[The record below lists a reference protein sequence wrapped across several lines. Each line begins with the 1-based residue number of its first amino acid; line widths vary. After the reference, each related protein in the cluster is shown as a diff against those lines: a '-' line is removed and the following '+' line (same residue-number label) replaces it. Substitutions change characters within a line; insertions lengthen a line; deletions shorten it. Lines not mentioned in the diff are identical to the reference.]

1 MSGMKDMTQG
11 SVTRHLLH
19 MASFMAVSMVVQTL
33 YLLADLYWVG
43 RLGKEAIAAVG
54 LSGNL
59 MMVVLALTQMLGVGT
74 TTVISHAAG
83 RKDQSSA
90 ELAFNQ
96 SVILSL
102 VVGLLF
108 GVCSFPFRSQ
118 YSQALSA
125 DALTANLAASYLLWF
140 IPALMIQFPL
150 VALGAALRATGII
163 KPAVG
168 LQVLSVILNMILA
181 PLFIFGVGPFPKMGV
196 AGAALATFLSI
207 LIANILTI
215 IYFEKSYR
223 YLRFRVSQWRPQLK
237 IWWSML
243 RIGLPAGA
251 EFALMAVYIVVVYAI
266 IRGFGAA
273 AQAGFGVGARV
284 MQAMFLP
291 VIAVAFAVA
300 PIVGQNFGGRRADR
314 VRQSFYSA
322 LAMTSGLMVLL
333 TVLSQVA
340 AGTFIRAFSND
351 PGVISFGGEYLQII
365 SLNFVAMGIVFTS
378 SSVFQGIGNTLPPLI
393 SSATRLL
400 LFALPAVIMSRMAG
414 FHIRQLWY
422 LSVVSILLQAGV
434 NLLLLRREFKRKL
447 VFPPSDELAEGL
459 PGSAAA
465 M

>member
-1 MSGMKDMTQG
+1 MKDMTQG

-19 MASFMAVSMVVQTL
+19 MASFMAVSMLVQTL

-108 GVCSFPFRSQ
+108 GVCSFPLRNQ
-118 YSQALSA
+118 YSQSLSA
-125 DALTANLAASYLLWF
+125 DAPTAAMAVSYLGWF
-140 IPALMIQFPL
+140 IPALMLQFPL
-150 VALGAALRATGII
+150 VSLGSALRATGII

-168 LQVLSVILNMILA
+168 LQVLSVILNIIFA
-181 PLFIFGVGPFPKMGV
+181 PLLIFGVGPFPKMGV

-223 YLRFRVSQWRPQLK
+223 YLRFRVSQWRPQFK

-300 PIVGQNFGGRRADR
+300 PVVGQNFGGRRADR

-322 LAMTSGLMVLL
+322 VLITTGVMVVLTILA
-333 TVLSQVA
+333 QVA
-340 AGTFIRAFSND
+340 AGIFIRGFTKDA
-351 PGVISFGGEYLQII
+351 GVIAFGSEYLQII
-365 SLNFVAMGIVFTS
+365 SFNFVAMGIVFTS
-378 SSVFQGIGNTLPPLI
+378 SSVFQGIGNTWPPLI

-400 LFALPAVIMSRMAG
+400 FFALPAVIMSRMPG
-414 FHIRQLWY
+414 FQIKQVWY
-422 LSVVSILLQAGV
+422 LSVASILLQACV
-434 NLLLLRREFKRKL
+434 NLLLLQREFKRKL
-447 VFPPSDELAEGL
+447 VFPDTDHLA
-459 PGSAAA
+459 PAGSASPA
-465 M
+465 

>member
-19 MASFMAVSMVVQTL
+19 MASFMAVSMMVQTL

-54 LSGNL
+54 LAGNL

-83 RKDQSSA
+83 RKDQPSA
-90 ELAFNQ
+90 ERAFNQ
-96 SVILSL
+96 SVVLSL

-108 GVCSFPFRSQ
+108 GVVSFPLRQQ
-118 YSQALSA
+118 YSQSLSA
-125 DALTANLAASYLLWF
+125 DAPTAAMAVSYLGWF
-140 IPALMIQFPL
+140 IPALVLQYPM
-150 VALGAALRATGII
+150 VSLGSALRATGII

-168 LQVLSVILNMILA
+168 LQVLSVILNMIFA
-181 PLFIFGVGPFPKMGV
+181 PLLIFGVGPFPKMGV

-215 IYFEKSYR
+215 IYFEKSFH

-291 VIAVAFAVA
+291 VMSVAFAVA
-300 PIVGQNFGGRRADR
+300 PVVGQNFGGRRADR
-314 VRQSFYSA
+314 VRQTFYSA
-322 LAMTSGLMVLL
+322 LAITTGMMVLL
-333 TVLSQVA
+333 TLLSQFA
-340 AGTFIRAFSND
+340 AGAFIRGFSGD
-351 PGVISFGGEYLQII
+351 PSVISFGSEYLQII

-378 SSVFQGIGNTLPPLI
+378 SSVFQGIGNTWPPLI

-400 LFALPAVIMSRMAG
+400 FFALPAVILSRLPG
-414 FHIRQLWY
+414 FHLKQLWY

-434 NLLLLRREFKRKL
+434 NVLLLRREFRKKL
-447 VFPPSDELAEGL
+447 VFHDTDNLA
-459 PGSAAA
+459 PAGSASPA
-465 M
+465 

>member
-1 MSGMKDMTQG
+1 MKDMTQG

-83 RKDQSSA
+83 RKDQPSA
-90 ELAFNQ
+90 ERAFNQ

-108 GVCSFPFRSQ
+108 GVCSFPLRQQ
-118 YSQALSA
+118 YSQSLSA
-125 DALTANLAASYLLWF
+125 DAPTAAMAISYLGWF
-140 IPALMIQFPL
+140 IPALMLQFPL
-150 VALGAALRATGII
+150 VSLGSALRATGII

-168 LQVLSVILNMILA
+168 LQVLSVILNMIFA
-181 PLFIFGVGPFPKMGV
+181 PLLIFGVGPFPKMGV

-215 IYFEKSYR
+215 IYFEKSYH
-223 YLRFRVSQWRPQLK
+223 YLRFRVLQWKPQLK

-291 VIAVAFAVA
+291 VMSVAFAVA
-300 PIVGQNFGGRRADR
+300 PVVGQNFGGRRGDR
-314 VRQSFYSA
+314 SRAIRRARAQEPGSRRGGVAGLGGARGPRRAARVPAQVRA
-322 LAMTSGLMVLL
+322 H
-333 TVLSQVA
+333 A
-340 AGTFIRAFSND
+340 ARRRNRRPRHRDGHFS
-351 PGVISFGGEYLQII
+351 PC
-365 SLNFVAMGIVFTS
+365 
-378 SSVFQGIGNTLPPLI
+378 
-393 SSATRLL
+393 
-400 LFALPAVIMSRMAG
+400 
-414 FHIRQLWY
+414 
-422 LSVVSILLQAGV
+422 
-434 NLLLLRREFKRKL
+434 RREDLR
-447 VFPPSDELAEGL
+447 DRDA
-459 PGSAAA
+459 
-465 M
+465 

>member
-1 MSGMKDMTQG
+1 MKDMTQG

-19 MASFMAVSMVVQTL
+19 MASFMAVSMLVQTL
-33 YLLADLYWVG
+33 YLLADLWWVG

-83 RKDQSSA
+83 RKDQAGA
-90 ELAFNQ
+90 EVAFNQ
-96 SVILSL
+96 SVVLSL

-108 GVCSFPFRSQ
+108 GVVSFPLRHQ
-118 YSQALSA
+118 YSQSLSA
-125 DALTANLAASYLLWF
+125 DAPTAAMAVSYLGWF
-140 IPALMIQFPL
+140 IPALTLQFPL
-150 VALGAALRATGII
+150 VSLGSALRATGII

-168 LQVLSVILNMILA
+168 LQVLSVILNMIFA
-181 PLFIFGVGPFPKMGV
+181 PLLIFGVGPFPKMGV

-207 LIANILTI
+207 LVANILTI

-291 VIAVAFAVA
+291 VMAVAFSVA
-300 PIVGQNFGGRRADR
+300 PVVGQNFGGRRADR
-314 VRQSFYSA
+314 VRQTFYSA
-322 LAMTSGLMVLL
+322 LGITCGIMVLL
-333 TVLSQVA
+333 TLFSQFG
-340 AGTFIRAFSND
+340 AGTFIRGFSND
-351 PGVISFGGEYLQII
+351 PNVISFGSEYLQII

-378 SSVFQGIGNTLPPLI
+378 SSVFQGIGNTWPPLI
-393 SSATRLL
+393 SSATRLFF
-400 LFALPAVIMSRMAG
+400 FAIPAVIMSRLPG
-414 FHIRQLWY
+414 FHLKQLWY

-434 NLLLLRREFKRKL
+434 NVLLLRREFKRKL
-447 VFPPSDELAEGL
+447 VFTDTDHLA
-459 PGSAAA
+459 PAGSASPA
-465 M
+465 

>member
-19 MASFMAVSMVVQTL
+19 MASFMAVSMMVQTL

-59 MMVVLALTQMLGVGT
+59 MMLVLALTQMLGVGT

-83 RKDQSSA
+83 RKDQPSA
-90 ELAFNQ
+90 ERAFNQ
-96 SVILSL
+96 SVVLSL

-108 GVCSFPFRSQ
+108 GLVSFPLRQQ
-118 YSQALSA
+118 YSQSLSA
-125 DALTANLAASYLLWF
+125 DGPTAAMAVSYLGWF
-140 IPALMIQFPL
+140 IPALVLQYPM
-150 VALGAALRATGII
+150 VSLGSALRATGII

-168 LQVLSVILNMILA
+168 LQVLSVILNMIFA
-181 PLFIFGVGPFPKMGV
+181 PLLIFGVGPFPKMGV

-207 LIANILTI
+207 LIGNILMI

-251 EFALMAVYIVVVYAI
+251 EFALMAVYIVIVYAI

-291 VIAVAFAVA
+291 VMSVAFAVA
-300 PIVGQNFGGRRADR
+300 PVVGQNFGGRRGDR
-314 VRQSFYSA
+314 VRQTFYSA
-322 LAMTSGLMVLL
+322 LGITTGMMVLL
-333 TVLSQVA
+333 TLLSQFA
-340 AGTFIRAFSND
+340 AGAFIRGFSKD
-351 PGVISFGGEYLQII
+351 PSVISFGSEYLQII

-378 SSVFQGIGNTLPPLI
+378 SSVFQGIGNTWPPLI

-400 LFALPAVIMSRMAG
+400 FFALPAVIISRLPG
-414 FHIRQLWY
+414 FQLKQLWY

-434 NLLLLRREFKRKL
+434 NLLLLRREFGRKL
-447 VFPPSDELAEGL
+447 VFPDTDHLA
-459 PGSAAA
+459 PAGSASPA
-465 M
+465 

>member
-1 MSGMKDMTQG
+1 MKDMTQG
-11 SVTRHLLH
+11 SVTKHLLH

-59 MMVVLALTQMLGVGT
+59 MMLVLALTQMLGVGT

-83 RKDQSSA
+83 RKDQANA
-90 ELAFNQ
+90 EIAFNQ

-108 GVCSFPFRSQ
+108 GLCCFPLRNY
-118 YSQALSA
+118 YSQSLSA
-125 DALTANLAASYLLWF
+125 DAPTAAMAVSYLGWF
-140 IPALMIQFPL
+140 IPALILQFPL
-150 VALGAALRATGII
+150 VSLGSALRATGII

-168 LQVLSVILNMILA
+168 LQVLSVILNMIFA
-181 PLFIFGVGPFPKMGV
+181 PLLIFGVGPFPKMGV

-223 YLRFRVSQWRPQLK
+223 YLRFRASQWSPRLK

-266 IRGFGAA
+266 IRNFGAA

-300 PIVGQNFGGRRADR
+300 PVVGQNFGGRRGDR

-322 LAMTSGLMVLL
+322 VGITTGLMVLL
-333 TVLSQVA
+333 TILAQVA
-340 AGTFIRAFSND
+340 AGTFIRGFSND
-351 PGVISFGGEYLQII
+351 ASVIAFGSEYLQII
-365 SLNFVAMGIVFTS
+365 SLNFIAMGIVFTS
-378 SSVFQGIGNTLPPLI
+378 SSVFQGIGNTWPPLI
-393 SSATRLL
+393 SSATRLFV
-400 LFALPAVIMSRMAG
+400 FAIPAVILSKQAG
-414 FHIRQLWY
+414 FQIKQVWH
-422 LSVVSILLQAGV
+422 LSVVSVLLQAIV
-434 NLLLLRREFKRKL
+434 NFLLLRREFRKKL
-447 VFPPSDELAEGL
+447 VFPEADSIAPA
-459 PGSAAA
+459 GSTSPA
-465 M
+465 

>member
-1 MSGMKDMTQG
+1 MKDMTQG

-19 MASFMAVSMVVQTL
+19 MSAFMAVSMLVQTL

-59 MMVVLALTQMLGVGT
+59 MMLVLALTQMLGVGT

-83 RKDQSSA
+83 RKDQPKA

-96 SVILSL
+96 SIILSL
-102 VVGLLF
+102 LVGLVF
-108 GVCSFPFRSQ
+108 GLCSFPFRTQ

-125 DALTANLAASYLLWF
+125 DAATADLAASYLVWF

-150 VALGAALRATGII
+150 VALGSALRATGII

-168 LQVLSVILNMILA
+168 LQVLSVILNMVLA
-181 PLFIFGVGPFPKMGV
+181 PLLIFGPGPFPKMGV

-207 LIANILTI
+207 LIANVLTI
-215 IYFEKSYR
+215 VYFERSYR
-223 YLRFRVSQWRPQLK
+223 YLRFRAALWRPQIK

-243 RIGLPAGA
+243 RIGLPAGG

-266 IRGFGAA
+266 IRSFGAA

-300 PIVGQNFGGRRADR
+300 PVVGQNFGGRRADR
-314 VRQSFYSA
+314 VRSSFYSA
-322 LAMTSGLMVLL
+322 LGITCGIMVLL
-333 TVLSQVA
+333 TIVSQIG
-340 AGTFIRAFSND
+340 AGAFIRGFSND
-351 PGVISFGGEYLQII
+351 PSVIAFGSDYLKII
-365 SLNFVAMGIVFTS
+365 SLNFVAMGIVFTT
-378 SSVFQGIGNTLPPLI
+378 SSVFQGIGNTWPPLV
-393 SSATRLL
+393 SSGTRLL
-400 LFALPAVIMSRMAG
+400 FFALPAALMSRMPG
-414 FHIRQLWY
+414 FQIKHVWY
-422 LSVVSILLQAGV
+422 LSVVSILLQAGI
-434 NLLLLRREFKRKL
+434 NLLLLRREFQKKL
-447 VFPPSDELAEGL
+447 SFPAGDDLTAGL
-459 PGSAAA
+459 PGSATAV
-465 M
+465 

>member
-1 MSGMKDMTQG
+1 MSGMKDMTEG

-19 MASFMAVSMVVQTL
+19 MASFMAVSMMVQTL

-59 MMVVLALTQMLGVGT
+59 MMLVLALTQMLGVGT

-83 RKDQSSA
+83 RKDQPSA
-90 ELAFNQ
+90 ERAFNQ
-96 SVILSL
+96 SVVLSL

-108 GVCSFPFRSQ
+108 AVFSFPLRQQ
-118 YSQALSA
+118 YSQSLSA
-125 DALTANLAASYLLWF
+125 DAPTAAMAVSYLGWF
-140 IPALMIQFPL
+140 IPALMLQFPL
-150 VALGAALRATGII
+150 VSLGSALRATGII

-168 LQVLSVILNMILA
+168 LQVLSVILNMIFA

-215 IYFEKSYR
+215 IYFEKSYH
-223 YLRFRVSQWRPQLK
+223 YLRFRVAQWRPQLK

-291 VIAVAFAVA
+291 VMSVAFAVA
-300 PIVGQNFGGRRADR
+300 PVVGQNFGGRRADR
-314 VRQSFYSA
+314 VRQTFYSA
-322 LAMTSGLMVLL
+322 LGITTGMMVLL
-333 TVLSQVA
+333 TLLSQFA
-340 AGTFIRAFSND
+340 AGAFIRGFSND
-351 PGVISFGGEYLQII
+351 PNVISFGSEYLQII

-378 SSVFQGIGNTLPPLI
+378 SSVFQGIGNTWPPLI

-400 LFALPAVIMSRMAG
+400 FFALPAVILSNLPG
-414 FHIRQLWY
+414 FHLKQLWY

-434 NLLLLRREFKRKL
+434 NVLLLRREFRRKL
-447 VFPPSDELAEGL
+447 VFHDIDHLA
-459 PGSAAA
+459 PAGSASPA
-465 M
+465 

>member
-1 MSGMKDMTQG
+1 MTGMKDMTEG
-11 SVTRHLLH
+11 SVTKHLLH

-74 TTVISHAAG
+74 TTVISQAAG
-83 RKDQSSA
+83 RKDQPSA

-96 SVILSL
+96 STALSL
-102 VVGLLF
+102 VVALLF
-108 GVCSFPFRSQ
+108 GLCSFPFRTQ
-118 YSQALSA
+118 YSVALSA
-125 DALTANLAASYLLWF
+125 DAPTATQATSYLTWF
-140 IPALMIQFPL
+140 IPALMLQYPM
-150 VALGAALRATGII
+150 VSLGSALRATGII

-168 LQVLSVILNMILA
+168 IQILSVILNMIFA
-181 PLFIFGVGPFPKMGV
+181 PFLIFGIGPFPRMGV

-207 LIANILTI
+207 VIGNILMI

-223 YLRFRVSQWRPQLK
+223 YLRFRVSQWKPRFE

-243 RIGLPAGA
+243 RIGIPAGA

-300 PIVGQNFGGRRADR
+300 PVVGQNFGGRKAGR

-322 LAMTSGLMVLL
+322 LGITSGLMVLL
-333 TVLSQVA
+333 TILSQIA
-340 AGTFIRAFSND
+340 AGAFIRGFSSDPSVIAFGSD
-351 PGVISFGGEYLQII
+351 YLQII

-393 SSATRLL
+393 SSATRLI
-400 LFALPAVIMSRMAG
+400 LFVLPAVILSRMPG
-414 FHIRQLWY
+414 FHIKQIWY
-422 LSVVSILLQAGV
+422 LSVVSILFQAGA
-434 NLLLLRREFKRKL
+434 NLLLLRREFQKKL
-447 VFPPSDELAEGL
+447 VFPAADNFAPVA
-459 PGSAAA
+459 GSAPA
-465 M
+465 